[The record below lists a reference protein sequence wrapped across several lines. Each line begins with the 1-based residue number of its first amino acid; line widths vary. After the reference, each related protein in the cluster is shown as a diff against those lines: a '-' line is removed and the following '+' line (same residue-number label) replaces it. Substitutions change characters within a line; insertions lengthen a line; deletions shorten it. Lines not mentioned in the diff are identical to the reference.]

1 MMKLRMPKMNR
12 RNLVIAAA
20 ALVALYLINEHMMKK
35 KAAPAAKAEAE
46 AVKKAMA
53 APAPMAGMNM

>member
-12 RNLVIAAA
+12 RNLMIAAA
-20 ALVALYLINEHMMKK
+20 ALVALYLINEQMK
-35 KAAPAAKAEAE
+35 KAAPAPESDAA

-53 APAPMAGMNM
+53 APAPMAGMNV